1 MNNSNNLN
9 GINEIKIDKM
19 VLDLRN
25 YVEKIN
31 RTLNQISEVV
41 DDTKNY
47 FLSQSGNLYRTKYD
61 LLEANYSTIKN
72 NLLSY
77 SDDLLKVKF
86 RYQSMSENNKNIIY
100 GRIQNVESNRRW

>member
-9 GINEIKIDKM
+9 GINETKLDKM
-19 VLDLRN
+19 ILDLRN

-47 FLSQSGNLYRTKYD
+47 FSSQSGNLYRKKYS
-61 LLEANYSTIKN
+61 LLEANFSTIKN

-86 RYQSMSENNKNIIY
+86 RYQSMNSNNQNIIY
-100 GRIQNVESNRRW
+100 GKMQNVESNRRW